1 MRQRMLSALL
11 AASMVLTMAPAAF
24 AADVQDLKWDDS
36 NAYKLTEDTT
46 LGQNGAYTIN
56 ADTNTVYTI
65 DVDTYTLSVDTVT
78 VNANSGL
85 VIKSEVKDGTGAV
98 AATESNE
105 TGSIAFKVD
114 GSLVLGPNVKFESPV
129 GIYKLTP
136 DTAATVAVAP
146 VSRAVTAKVTNGEV
160 TLQGGNYDEGLTIH
174 QNVAATVPAGATI
187 TGEVAVQNG
196 ATLTVAGTVEKVSAQ
211 AGAAVEINGTVTEL
225 VLPADGDVT
234 VTMGENANVGS
245 TTIGATDSALLTV
258 ESTGEGWVAI
268 DGTYLGEDVYAV
280 AKDTVFTITAT
291 PAAGYSVGNVTV
303 TYSDDTAVAV
313 TPGADNTYTC
323 KVSDNATVAVNFMAD
338 STGGG
343 STGGGGGS
351 SASSYSVSVAPTENG
366 TVTVSPK
373 SASKGATVTIT
384 VTPDEGYELGELTVT
399 DQNGNDIALTD
410 AGEGKYT
417 FTMPGSRVT
426 VEATFVEFG
435 TTLPFTDVA
444 SSAWYAEAVRY
455 VYANGMMNGTSAT
468 QFSPN
473 ATTNRA
479 MIVTIL
485 YRLEGS
491 PAASA
496 SSFTD
501 VVAGSYYADAVN
513 WAAANGIVNG
523 VTETSFAPTSAV
535 TREQMAA
542 ILYRYAQFKGY
553 DVTASNDLSSYVD
566 ASQISAY
573 ATTAMQWANAE
584 GLITGSTS
592 TTLNPVGNA
601 TRAEVATIL
610 MRFCENI
617 AQ

>member
-24 AADVQDLKWDDS
+24 AAGPQDLQWDNN
-36 NAYKLTEDTT
+36 NACKLTEDTD
-46 LGQNGAYTIN
+46 LN
-56 ADTNTVYTI
+56 TNYDVIKGTGVYTI

-78 VNANSGL
+78 VNVDSGL
-85 VIKSEVKDGTGAV
+85 VINS
-98 AATESNE
+98 SNTE
-105 TGSIAFKVD
+105 TGGVVKASQADGNVAFKVD
-114 GSLVLGPNVKFESPV
+114 GSLELGPNVKFESPV
-129 GIYKLTP
+129 SIYKLTP

-146 VSRAVTAKVTNGEV
+146 VSRAVTTKAVANGEV
-160 TLQGGNYDEGLTIH
+160 TLQGGNYDGGLTIQ

-323 KVSDNATVAVNFMAD
+323 KVSDNATVAVNFMAN

-351 SASSYSVSVAPTENG
+351 SASSYSVSVAATENG

-410 AGEGKYT
+410 AGDGKYT